1 MLHKDS
7 CLLRFFSWL
16 VQPPP
21 AHFFMVNQA
30 NALPDQP
37 ASAAVQQDTEP
48 AQNLP
53 HELEP
58 IALASNGTWLH
69 RQGKLIFSVHFM
81 LIVSLAMLL
90 EGFFL
95 LSLVSIFFFGCIIV
109 GWVSALF
116 WCAIETFYQHVF
128 SVFFCMLWLG
138 FFMKKCSCT
147 PCIVFCLL
155 IALIFA

>member
-1 MLHKDS
+1 
-7 CLLRFFSWL
+7 
-16 VQPPP
+16 
-21 AHFFMVNQA
+21 MVNQA

-95 LSLVSIFFFGCIIV
+95 LSLVSISFFGCIIF
-109 GWVSALF
+109 G
-116 WCAIETFYQHVF
+116 
-128 SVFFCMLWLG
+128 
-138 FFMKKCSCT
+138 
-147 PCIVFCLL
+147 
-155 IALIFA
+155 